1 MSLPWFIASTFIL
14 LVLISLVYDRHALKK
29 VSYTRYFSAK
39 AVYAGEQVE
48 MVEEIMNKKLLSL
61 PWLRLES
68 SIAKGLEFGNQENL
82 GISSGEISQ
91 NHVSLF
97 FLRSF
102 RHIKRRHHITCRER
116 GLFVLETA
124 TMTTG
129 DLFGL
134 SRSAKTFPL
143 HLELLVYPGLL
154 RFHDLPLPVHSWLG
168 ELPVKRW
175 IVEDPFLTAGTRE
188 YSAGDSLASINWK
201 ATART
206 GSMQVHQKDYT
217 ADSRLVICLN
227 VETSES
233 MWRTVT
239 DVQRIELGIR
249 YAATVAEYAISHG
262 IEVRLLSNGRLDG
275 SGARDSVDT
284 WSIAHTEEFLGLLAR
299 LNLDRTVPMSR
310 LMEIEA
316 DKGEGD
322 KDYLIITC
330 HRGAELQMAASGL
343 SFLGN
348 GVEWLDIPSE
358 GGGEL

>member
-1 MSLPWFIASTFIL
+1 MSLPWFIACTFLL
-14 LVLISLVYDRHALKK
+14 LVLVSVIYDRNALKK

-48 MVEEIMNKKLLSL
+48 MVEEIANKKLLPL

-68 SIAKGLEFGNQENL
+68 SIAKGLEFGDQDNL

-102 RHIKRRHHITCRER
+102 RHIRRRHQVTCRER
-116 GLFVLETA
+116 GFFVLETA

-134 SRSAKTFPL
+134 SRSTKTYPL

-154 RFHDLPLPVHSWLG
+154 RFEDLPLPVHSWLG

-206 GSMQVHQKDYT
+206 GSMQVHQRDYT
-217 ADSRLVICLN
+217 ADTRLVICLN
-227 VETSES
+227 VEISDA

-239 DVQRIELGIR
+239 DVERIELGIR
-249 YAATVAEYAISHG
+249 YAATVADYAISQG
-262 IEVRLLSNGRLDG
+262 VETRLLSNGRLDG
-275 SGARDSVDT
+275 FGARDPVDT
-284 WSIAHTEEFLGLLAR
+284 WPIADTEEFMGVLAR
-299 LNLDRTVPMSR
+299 FNLDRTVPMSR
-310 LMEIEA
+310 LLEMEAE
-316 DKGEGD
+316 KGEGD
-322 KDYLIITC
+322 TDYLIITC
-330 HRGAELQMAASGL
+330 HRGAELQTAVSNL

-348 GVEWLDIPSE
+348 GVEWLDIPAE
-358 GGGEL
+358 GGGGL

>member
-1 MSLPWFIASTFIL
+1 MSLPWFIAFTIL
-14 LVLISLVYDRHALKK
+14 LLMFSSIIYDKNALKR

-48 MVEEIMNKKLLSL
+48 MVEEIMNRKLLPL

-68 SIAKGLEFGNQENL
+68 SIARGLEFGSQENL

-91 NHVSLF
+91 NHISLF
-97 FLRSF
+97 FLRSY
-102 RHIKRRHHITCRER
+102 RHIKRRHQVICRER

-134 SRSAKTFPL
+134 SHKTKTFPL
-143 HLELLVYPGLL
+143 QLELLVYPGLL
-154 RFHDLPLPVHSWLG
+154 PFEELPLPVHSWLG

-175 IVEDPFLTAGTRE
+175 IVEDPFLIAGTRE

-206 GSMQVHQKDYT
+206 GTMQVHQKDYT

-227 VETSES
+227 VEISDS

-239 DVQRIELGIR
+239 DAQRIELGIR

-262 IEVRLLSNGRLDG
+262 IETRLLSNGRLDG
-275 SGARDSVDT
+275 GGAREAVDS
-284 WSIAHTEEFLGLLAR
+284 WPISHAEEYFGLLAR
-299 LNLDRTVPMSR
+299 LNLDRTLPMGR
-310 LMEIEA
+310 LLELEA
-316 DKGEGD
+316 EKGD
-322 KDYLIITC
+322 RDTDYLIITC
-330 HRGAELQMAASGL
+330 HRGAELQLAAEAL
-343 SFLGN
+343 SYLGN
-348 GVEWLDIPSE
+348 GVEWLDIPGE
-358 GGGEL
+358 GGRSL